1 MGLIEI
7 GRIKTEGEEMFLE
20 INKEY
25 KSGLK
30 IIWRVR
36 KLWLGARIYIKI
48 IIRLQY
54 QNTKAD
60 IAVLLL
66 N

>member
-30 IIWRVR
+30 TLYS
-36 KLWLGARIYIKI
+36 KY
-48 IIRLQY
+48 
-54 QNTKAD
+54 
-60 IAVLLL
+60 
-66 N
+66 